1 MNWYFA
7 DERNQQ
13 ITVTEDELV
22 QLVRTGT
29 IRGETLVWNEQMT
42 DWRPCREVRPDLIG
56 SLVAMPPTLPVQY
69 RAQPTEP
76 VNGLSIASLVLG
88 IFGLLGLSCYGFGFP
103 FSVAAVICGHIARN
117 QMRLTEQ
124 RNGEGMAIA
133 GLITGYIS
141 IGLVAVGLLVVL
153 AIFLT
158 IGFAAATVD
167 PAVTPEAVP

>member
-22 QLVRTGT
+22 KLVRAGT

-76 VNGLSIASLVLG
+76 ANGLSIASLVLG

-103 FSVAAVICGHIARN
+103 FSIAAVICGHIARN

-141 IGLVAVGLLVVL
+141 IGIAA
-153 AIFLT
+153 AIFLFVLVFV
-158 IGFAAATVD
+158 GFAAIAAEAT
-167 PAVTPEAVP
+167 TP